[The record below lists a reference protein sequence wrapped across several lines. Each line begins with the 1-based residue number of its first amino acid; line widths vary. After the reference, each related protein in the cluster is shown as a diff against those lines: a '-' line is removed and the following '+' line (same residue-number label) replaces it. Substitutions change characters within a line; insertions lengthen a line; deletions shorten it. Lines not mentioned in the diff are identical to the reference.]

1 MNRATSVSR
10 RDSSLD
16 HLVKLVN
23 QIAVLACWASVIF
36 SIFYIIVTN
45 NLVIGIVLAF
55 ITPVRY
61 FLFDIENSK
70 LTKRPPSLD
79 RSIPLTIFVNYWNK
93 TFPIPQG
100 NIIADLVGFLLA
112 SLRAFFN
119 GFGLLY
125 FDTFTFFF
133 KERESIL
140 LDEDEVF
147 LHSNKKLEELRLE
160 LDEAS
165 SEEDKARLEEALSNW
180 RKSKY
185 SSDLDVWNFPIKR
198 YMTTPKDAYFKAQE
212 IGANLLDDR
221 FMLDLNKY
229 LEAHPEEASKYN
241 SVKKEQSDHN
251 EEKDES

>member
-1 MNRATSVSR
+1 MNRASSVSR

-16 HLVKLVN
+16 HLVKLAN
-23 QIAVLACWASVIF
+23 QITVLACWTSVIF
-36 SIFYIIVTN
+36 AIFYIIVTN
-45 NLVIGIVLAF
+45 NLVIGIALAF

-70 LTKRPPSLD
+70 ITKRPPSLD
-79 RSIPLTIFVNYWNK
+79 RTIPLTIFVNYWNK

-112 SLRAFFN
+112 SIRAFLN

-133 KERESIL
+133 KERSSL
-140 LDEDEVF
+140 TLDDDEVF
-147 LHSNKKLEELRLE
+147 LHSNKKLEKLRLE
-160 LDEAS
+160 LDEADN
-165 SEEDKARLEEALSNW
+165 EEDKARLEEALSNW

-185 SSDLDVWNFPIKR
+185 SSDLDIWNFPIKR
-198 YMTTPKDAYFKAQE
+198 YMTTPRDAYFKAQE

-229 LEAHPEEASKYN
+229 LEAHPEEKSKYHF
-241 SVKKEQSDHN
+241 KKEYNN
-251 EEKDES
+251 EKKDES